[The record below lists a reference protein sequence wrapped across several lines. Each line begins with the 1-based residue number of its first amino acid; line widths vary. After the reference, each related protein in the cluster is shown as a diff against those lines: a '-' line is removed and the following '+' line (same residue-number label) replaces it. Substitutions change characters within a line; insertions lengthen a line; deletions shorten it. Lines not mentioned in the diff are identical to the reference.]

1 MAPLAVGCCALLI
14 LIALS
19 PSLPVTLVILA
30 VSGACACFQVAAN
43 SGFVAAAPPGQRSQA
58 FGLATAGMSLGQGAA
73 MILAGAAVQ
82 HFAPGTVIAAAG
94 AIGAAAALALGFTRP
109 RAAAAV

>member
-1 MAPLAVGCCALLI
+1 
-14 LIALS
+14 
-19 PSLPVTLVILA
+19 
-30 VSGACACFQVAAN
+30 
-43 SGFVAAAPPGQRSQA
+43 
-58 FGLATAGMSLGQGAA
+58 MSLGQGAA